1 MNVNNKRVAITLIL
15 SGIGLLSLMFQNMT
29 LVEFSTLN
37 MPEIDESSRRDQAR
51 ELLGTFYK
59 GSLAEKFEGEQYL
72 NYLIYKK
79 IESSMGPEWGAWA
92 AQITQTLIDECK
104 KRELDPIFVLA
115 IIQTESRFNSRAKG
129 SRGEVGLM
137 QILPRTGEWISKK
150 YKIPW
155 NGDNT
160 LYDPITNIKVGIAY
174 FSYLRS
180 DFESRAHHYVPAYN
194 MGPKNMR
201 KISRTINSI
210 DSTSQPGK
218 GEYTQKVL
226 KNYSQIY
233 QEIANNQRVL
243 IKFAQ
248 SQKSDIL
255 TR

>member
-1 MNVNNKRVAITLIL
+1 MNVTNKRIAITLIL
-15 SGIGLLSLMFQNMT
+15 SGFGLLSLMFQNMT

-59 GSLAEKFEGEQYL
+59 GSLAEKLEGEQYL

-79 IESSMGPEWGAWA
+79 IESSMGPEWKTWTT
-92 AQITQTLIDECK
+92 QITQTLIDECK
-104 KRELDPIFVLA
+104 KQELDPIFVLA
-115 IIQTESRFNSRAKG
+115 VIQTESRFNSRAKG
-129 SRGEVGLM
+129 SHGEIGLM
-137 QILPRTGEWISKK
+137 QILPRTAEWISKK
-150 YKIPW
+150 YKLPW
-155 NGDNT
+155 KGDSS
-160 LYDPITNIKVGIAY
+160 LYDPITNIKVGITY
-174 FSYLRS
+174 FAYLRL

-194 MGPKNMR
+194 MGPRNMR
-201 KISRTINSI
+201 KISRTISSI
-210 DSTSQPGK
+210 EPTREPGK
-218 GEYTQKVL
+218 GEYALKVL

-248 SQKSDIL
+248 TQEKDIL